1 MIVYFSGTGNS
12 RHAALRLAELL
23 KDGQTLDAGQCI
35 REGEALTAHSDA
47 PYVFVCPTYAWRI
60 PRVFEKLLRGAAFT
74 GNDRVYFVMT
84 CGDGIG
90 GAQRYLQALCAEKN
104 WRFMGVAQ
112 IVMPEN
118 YIAMFS
124 VPTREEAKG
133 IVRRADQ
140 ALAETAACI
149 VAGEKLPDRPG
160 GAAGAALSAITPWFY
175 RFCVKAKAFYATD
188 ACCGCGACEKA
199 CMMRNICLEA
209 GKPVWG
215 DACTHCMAC
224 ICGCPRQAIEYGKK
238 SVGKPRY
245 LCPEE

>member
-12 RHAALRLAELL
+12 RHVALRLAELV
-23 KDGQTLDAGQCI
+23 KDGQTLDAGRCI
-35 REGEALTAHSDA
+35 RSDERPVLESEA

-60 PRVFEKLLRGAAFT
+60 PRIFEKFLRGAEFT

-90 GAQRYLQALCAEKN
+90 GAQKYLEALCAEKN
-104 WRFMGVAQ
+104 WRFMGVKQ

-118 YIAMFS
+118 YVAMFP
-124 VPTREEAKG
+124 VPTREEARS

-140 ALAETAACI
+140 VVAETAACI
-149 VAGEKLPDRPG
+149 VAGEKLPDHSGGLPG
-160 GAAGAALSAITPWFY
+160 RLLSAMTPAFY
-175 RFCVKAKAFYATD
+175 RWFVKADAFRATD

-199 CMMRNICLEA
+199 CVMRNIHLEA
-209 GKPVWG
+209 GRPVRG
-215 DACTHCMAC
+215 HECTHCMAC
-224 ICGCPRQAIEYGKK
+224 ICGCPRQAIEYGKR
-238 SVGKPRY
+238 SAGKPRY